1 MGILRVQEEKNA
13 AGQPIYCPN
22 QLRYGRSRLVTVA
35 GKNPPQNTCG
45 PKPIHFEVDRD
56 PIVNT
61 CGSILMENEVDGR
74 DQETS
79 MRNET
84 GVFDPISDQYSI
96 KLSDVTLQFRNQNQ
110 QQRHL
115 TEDFSI
121 TTYTEVT
128 NLSDNCHSPA
138 RTTAPSQ
145 TLCTGPHLIEDNI
158 IQHLP
163 SNIYESLADNKIKV
177 DDCRG
182 VPGGG
187 YYYPPKGLTPTSSCR
202 KASIEMKL
210 GNKPKIAKDKI
221 GYEKMRNILKPKK
234 SVGSKATKKLLSHEV
249 KGGMLYT
256 LKPKNQHTLMELWGP
271 ESVIDDGSSTTT
283 QIL

>member
-13 AGQPIYCPN
+13 AGQPFYCPN

-96 KLSDVTLQFRNQNQ
+96 KLLDVTL
-110 QQRHL
+110 HL
-115 TEDFSI
+115 TEDFSA

-128 NLSDNCHSPA
+128 NLSGNCHSPA
-138 RTTAPSQ
+138 RTTVPSQ
-145 TLCTGPHLIEDNI
+145 TLCTGPHLIADT

-163 SNIYESLADNKIKV
+163 SNISKSLANNKIEKV
-177 DDCRG
+177 NDCRG

-187 YYYPPKGLTPTSSCR
+187 IITLQRDSHQQLWTSFNWDENR
-202 KASIEMKL
+202 
-210 GNKPKIAKDKI
+210 
-221 GYEKMRNILKPKK
+221 
-234 SVGSKATKKLLSHEV
+234 
-249 KGGMLYT
+249 
-256 LKPKNQHTLMELWGP
+256 Q
-271 ESVIDDGSSTTT
+271 
-283 QIL
+283 